1 MDLKLIQLY
10 KKRTHKPSGLKQ
22 TIAYLQMDVD
32 QAEKGQNDIAKKL
45 EIELEKEI
53 QKIRQCSLTE

>member
-32 QAEKGQNDIAKKL
+32 QAEKGQNDKL

-53 QKIRQCSLTE
+53 KKMSQCSLTE

>member
-32 QAEKGQNDIAKKL
+32 QAEKGQNYKL

-53 QKIRQCSLTE
+53 KKMSQCSLTE